1 MFQNLSDTT
10 EETGFVESLSIQI
23 WGTQDLQEK

>member
-10 EETGFVESLSIQI
+10 EGIGSVESLSIQI
-23 WGTQDLQEK
+23 GGTHDLQEK